1 MWMILI
7 LLILLIALYL
17 WSTYFCRRPTLI
29 PLQPQQPV
37 EDNFDD
43 FTEGEV
49 PFEMQQPI
57 FTEPD
62 ICTSRDPVFEIRSHS
77 IS

>member
-17 WSTYFCRRPTLI
+17 WSTYSCRQPTLTV
-29 PLQPQQPV
+29 QPPSQPV
-37 EDNFDD
+37 ED
-43 FTEGEV
+43 FTGDNEI

-62 ICTSRDPVFEIRSHS
+62 ICTSRDPVFEVRSHS